1 MVLSETQRLERFENA
16 VFADADRQAK
26 QIADETQ
33 EEIAQMI
40 KAAKDNAKMLEEHEI
55 KNFEAAENERMLREI
70 SAQKIIC
77 QRAVL
82 EHREELI
89 TRVFDTVK
97 QRLAQFRASGEYKS
111 CLKKQAEAAKKE
123 YPGMSAAA
131 YVAPEDM
138 KYADALEGFEVR
150 ERDSI
155 ELGGVFFV
163 FDEKSLV
170 LDMTFDQA
178 FEDQRAE
185 FAKRKELAL

>member
-1 MVLSETQRLERFENA
+1 MVLSEAQRLERFENA

-26 QIADETQ
+26 QITDET
-33 EEIAQMI
+33 EEQIGQMM
-40 KAAKDNAKMLEEHEI
+40 KAAEDSAGQIEDKQI
-55 KNFEAAENERMLREI
+55 RTFEAAESERMLREI
-70 SAQKIIC
+70 SAQKITC

-89 TRVFDTVK
+89 NNVFDSVK
-97 QRLAQFRASGEYKS
+97 NRLAAFRASGEYRD
-111 CLKKQAEAAKKE
+111 CLKKQAETARKA
-123 YPGMSAAA
+123 YPGVSATA

-138 KYADALEGFEVR
+138 KYADAFEGFEVR

-155 ELGGVFFV
+155 ELGGAFFV
-163 FDEKSLV
+163 FDQRSVV

-178 FEDQRAE
+178 FEDQRAD

>member
-40 KAAKDNAKMLEEHEI
+40 KAAKNNEKMLEEHEI

-111 CLKKQAEAAKKE
+111 CLKKQEAAKKE
-123 YPGMSAAA
+123 YPGMSATA

-138 KYADALEGFEVR
+138 KYAAALEGFEVR

-163 FDEKSLV
+163 FDQKSLV